1 MEARYVVSI
10 FFPMDKIKSVIGKNV
25 VEVIKLAGIRMQ
37 EFCKVSIEAIGVNRD
52 YVHILFQ
59 PNHQISPEHL
69 VRMFKIASARQ
80 ILMRRPSLKK
90 MLLKSEF
97 LSDRYYV
104 AIIGEEEERVIKGVR
119 LRI

>member
-10 FFPMDKIKSVIGKNV
+10 FFPMDKIKSVLGKNV
-25 VEVIKLAGIRMQ
+25 VEVIKLTGIRVQ
-37 EFCKVSIEAIGVNRD
+37 EFCKISIEAIGVNQD

-69 VRMFKIASARQ
+69 VRMFKVASAHEM
-80 ILMRRPSLKK
+80 LMRKPSLKK
-90 MLLKSEF
+90 MLLRSEF

-104 AIIGEEEERVIKGVR
+104 AIVGEEEKRVIKRAR

>member
-10 FFPMDKIKSVIGKNV
+10 FFPMDKMKSVLGKNV
-25 VEVIKLAGIRMQ
+25 VEVIKLAGIRVQ
-37 EFCKVSIEAIGVNRD
+37 EFCKISIEAIGINRD

-69 VRMFKIASARQ
+69 VRMFKVASAHE
-80 ILMRRPSLKK
+80 ILMRKPSLKK
-90 MLLKSEF
+90 MLLRSEF

-104 AIIGEEEERVIKGVR
+104 AIIGEEEKRVIKRTR